1 MAPAQTGDTSNLP
14 NKNVP
19 LAKDSRELNK
29 LSCRAVKL
37 DLAGFGERHGAT
49 KPTRR
54 PGDLAC
60 NYSSRLTARR
70 RFFYRDELDA
80 ALATVLPKLGTAT
93 RIPLTVDKNA
103 TFDSF
108 HCPFRPRR
116 GTTPLQGWGGG
127 VARGEEGEHF
137 SGG

>member
-1 MAPAQTGDTSNLP
+1 MGDTSNLP

-19 LAKDSRELNK
+19 LAKDSRKLNK

-37 DLAGFGERHGAT
+37 DLAGFGERRSTT
-49 KPTRR
+49 KRTWW
-54 PGDLAC
+54 PGDLAR
-60 NYSSRLTARR
+60 NYSSRLTARLR
-70 RFFYRDELDA
+70 LFYRDGLDI
-80 ALATVLPKLGTAT
+80 ALAAVLPKLGTAT

-116 GTTPLQGWGGG
+116 GTTPLQGER